1 MALEVETMKWIKRA
15 IIAVALV
22 GLGWW
27 IWQRVFVSDET
38 RIRLQLVSM
47 TRAVEQGN
55 LLRLEGAIA
64 SDYSDDAGLDKTSL
78 LGGVR
83 AFRQQHN
90 ALFIHLSDVRVDV
103 EDDHQKAQAVF
114 VAKVMVKPKDGA
126 GETQLFSDRFRL
138 FFRKTDQGWKLFR
151 AESPELKFD

>member
-1 MALEVETMKWIKRA
+1 MA
-15 IIAVALV
+15 
-22 GLGWW
+22 GWW

-64 SDYSDDAGLDKTSL
+64 SDYSDDFGLDKSSL

-83 AFRQQHN
+83 ALSPATRGLVHSPFRRD
-90 ALFIHLSDVRVDV
+90 ASTV
-103 EDDHQKAQAVF
+103 EADHQKAQAVF
-114 VAKVMVKPKDGA
+114 VAKVVVKPKGGA

-151 AESPELKFD
+151 TESPQLKFD